1 MGEHIVPFFL
11 CHSLLLGC
19 FILQRQIRL
28 GIVYRP
34 IKFEINNWNDFQ
46 YYHWNTLY
54 FYCSICVYT
63 NALTEKSKCLHI
75 FTRGYAQ
82 THVFKISVCKGFQ
95 WALFIASVVVVRI
108 CKGPLEYTHFLL
120 FDTPNL
126 RSISCLE
133 ASTLLRSDTA
143 YSSLV
148 SGFEPIRSCMR
159 LSIK

>member
-1 MGEHIVPFFL
+1 MILDGEHIVPFFL

-75 FTRGYAQ
+75 FTRVYAQ
-82 THVFKISVCKGFQ
+82 THVNKISVCKGSQ
-95 WALFIASVVVVRI
+95 SVLFVAIVRQSVSFVCNRLLYIATKMVRW
-108 CKGPLEYTHFLL
+108 
-120 FDTPNL
+120 
-126 RSISCLE
+126 
-133 ASTLLRSDTA
+133 
-143 YSSLV
+143 V
-148 SGFEPIRSCMR
+148 SNHVPAV
-159 LSIK
+159 